1 MERRLYFTF
10 PRPAQARQVVD
21 ELVASGIARSA
32 VHVVAHDAAGVD
44 DLPAATPAQRHDRVW
59 TLERLYWN
67 ANLVVFFVSL
77 LGLLVAVYLAKP
89 AVAVAALIVMAAS
102 FLTGERFAVRVP
114 HAHLD
119 EQRVPLQHGEVVVMV
134 DVPADRVHEV
144 EAMVSRRHPEV
155 GVGGV
160 GWHIHGLNA

>member
-10 PRPAQARQVVD
+10 PRPSQAREAVD
-21 ELVASGIARSA
+21 DLVAGGMARSA
-32 VHVVAHDAAGVD
+32 VHVVARDATAIA
-44 DLPAATPAQRHDRVW
+44 DLPEATPAQRHDRVW
-59 TLERLYWN
+59 ALEQLYWN

-77 LGLLVAVYLAKP
+77 FGLLVALYLDKP
-89 AVAVAALIVMAAS
+89 TVAIAALIVMAAT
-102 FLTGERFAVRVP
+102 FLAGERFAVRVP

-119 EQRVPLQHGEVVVMV
+119 EQRVPLRHGEVVVMV
-134 DVPADRVHEV
+134 DVAADRVHEV

-160 GWHIHGLNA
+160 GWHVHGLNV

>member
-10 PRPAQARQVVD
+10 PRPTQARRVVD
-21 ELVASGIARSA
+21 ELVASGVTRSA
-32 VHVVAHDAAGVD
+32 VHVIARDDAGLE

-67 ANLVVFFVSL
+67 ANLVLFFVSL
-77 LGLLVAVYLAKP
+77 LGLLAALYAGHLPATVS
-89 AVAVAALIVMAAS
+89 AVAVMILTFV
-102 FLTGERFAVRVP
+102 TGERFAARLP

-119 EQRVPLQHGEVVVMV
+119 EQRIPLRHGEVIVMV

>member
-10 PRPAQARQVVD
+10 PRAAQARRAVE
-21 ELVASGIARSA
+21 ELVAGSIPRTAIHTVARDDAGIE
-32 VHVVAHDAAGVD
+32 
-44 DLPAATPAQRHDRVW
+44 DLPAATTAQRHDRVW
-59 TLERLYWN
+59 ALERLYWN
-67 ANLVVFFVSL
+67 TNLVVFFVSL
-77 LGLLVAVYLAKP
+77 LGLLVALYVDRP
-89 AVAVAALIVMAAS
+89 TVAVAALLVMVAT
-102 FLTGERFAVRVP
+102 FLAGERFAVRVP

-119 EQRVPLQHGEVVVMV
+119 EQRVPLRHGEVVVMV

-144 EAMVSRRHPEV
+144 EAMVSRQHPEA

>member
-10 PRPAQARQVVD
+10 PRPAQARRAVE
-21 ELVASGIARSA
+21 ELLAGGIERSA
-32 VHVVAHDAAGVD
+32 VHVVARDATAVA
-44 DLPAATPAQRHDRVW
+44 DLQAATPAQRHDRVW

-67 ANLVVFFVSL
+67 TNLVVFFVSL
-77 LGLLVAVYLAKP
+77 LGLLVALYVDRP
-89 AVAVAALIVMAAS
+89 MVAVAALLVMAAT
-102 FLTGERFAVRVP
+102 FLAGERFAVRVP

-119 EQRVPLQHGEVVVMV
+119 EQRVPLRHGEVVVMV